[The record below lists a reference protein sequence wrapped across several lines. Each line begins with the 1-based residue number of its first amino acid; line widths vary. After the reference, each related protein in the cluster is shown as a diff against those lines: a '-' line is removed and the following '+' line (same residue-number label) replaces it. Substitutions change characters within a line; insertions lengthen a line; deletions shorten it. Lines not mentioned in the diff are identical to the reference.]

1 MSVAERAPLKD
12 IIMKNPYHITKEDK
26 IMTRRKKERK
36 GTLRSSFIVMAV
48 IPVISLGIILAFFSA
63 NRFSKSIYTEV
74 ETELEN
80 TALMVA
86 NIYDMMYP
94 GDYSVISSDTL
105 TALRKGDKYLIETV
119 GFLENIY
126 EDTDS
131 EITFFYGDIRYVT
144 TLENPDG
151 KSMAGTRAN
160 AVVTKEVI
168 EENRSRFYKNVDV
181 NGRQM
186 SAYYLPLHNS
196 DGKTVGMLAI
206 LRDAE
211 TVNKLVFR
219 SVAPIVVISAIA
231 MVIVA
236 AFTLLYSNKIVVK
249 LEKIKKF
256 LLMVERGEL
265 NAPMDET
272 ITSRDDE
279 LGQMSRAAVSMQR
292 SLIQLVERD
301 ALTSIY
307 NRRYAN
313 KKLYGIWEEIGVK
326 GARFAVSIGDIDFFK
341 SVNDTYGHE
350 AGDRVLIEVARVLKK
365 YMTGKGFVARWG
377 GEEFLLVFMDH
388 DARQAEEALNELLER
403 VREISVRYDGS
414 EIKINMSFGVVG
426 YERPQNTAPKKGTD
440 RDEAIAK
447 EIENTLKQADK
458 LLYYAKTNGRNQVVG
473 SETYGK

>member
-1 MSVAERAPLKD
+1 MRFALPD
-12 IIMKNPYHITKEDK
+12 IIAENPYYITKEDK
-26 IMTRRKKERK
+26 IMTRRKKDRK
-36 GTLRSSFIVMAV
+36 GTLRSSFIIMAV
-48 IPVISLGIILAFFSA
+48 MPVISLGIILAFFST

-94 GDYSVISSDTL
+94 GDYSVVSSDTL
-105 TALRKGDKYLIETV
+105 TALRKGDKYLIETI

-211 TVNKLVFR
+211 TVNKLVFK
-219 SVAPIVVISAIA
+219 SVIPIVVISAIA

-272 ITSRDDE
+272 IMSRDDE

-350 AGDRVLIEVARVLKK
+350 AGDQVLIEVARVLKK

-388 DARQAEEALNELLER
+388 DVRQAEAALNELLER
-403 VREISVRYDGS
+403 VREISVRYDDS

-426 YERPQNTAPKKGTD
+426 YERPKNIAPKKGTD
-440 RDEAIAK
+440 KDEAIAR

-458 LLYYAKTNGRNQVVG
+458 LLYYAKTNGRNQVVS
-473 SETYGK
+473 SETCV